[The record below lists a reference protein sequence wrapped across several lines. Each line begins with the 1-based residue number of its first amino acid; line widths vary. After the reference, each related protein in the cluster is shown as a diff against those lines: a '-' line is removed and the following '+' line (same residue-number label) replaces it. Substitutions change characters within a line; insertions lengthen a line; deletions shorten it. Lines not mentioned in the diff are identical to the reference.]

1 MRTTDLFR
9 PKFASL
15 LLLLL
20 AAGAAGQALANVGR
34 VEFVTGDVTAVSAA
48 GQRRALA
55 RGEELS
61 QGDIIHTNAG
71 RAQIRFA
78 DGGYVS
84 LQPGTEFGIKEY
96 NFDGKV
102 DGTERGFF
110 ALLKG
115 AMRAVTGLIGHVDH
129 SKYRIRTPTA
139 TVGIR
144 GTGGLIQVLN
154 DGSTLIRGS
163 SGIWVLSSPA
173 GSVEVPAGT
182 SAIAPANPGIPP
194 HETSQGPSL
203 PPPPPVGG
211 LNNDF
216 RQGDQVTPDGA
227 SASLSA
233 ATVTPPTGLKSGS
246 GYAAAVAYSI
256 PNSDGISTAYISSGS
271 PATAVIDAAGAL
283 THVNFT
289 DQSTEASSV
298 FNLNPDG
305 TQVTLVQGDSGND
318 GIIAWGRWTG
328 GVNINC
334 GAALC
339 PAQPTYT
346 NNQGLHYVVGLP
358 TPSLPTSG
366 TATYALLGATSPT
379 YVDGRTAP
387 GTLSSG
393 NLDVKFQATG
403 ATIGVN
409 LNVAMPDKMGY
420 MISGS
425 AGTTSGSMFSGGTN
439 LMVQGTGSASC
450 DGNCSASVQGFFA
463 GPSAQRV
470 GLAYTIND
478 SASIGPT
485 GAQATILGAA
495 AFTKQ

>member
-1 MRTTDLFR
+1 MRGAHVFR
-9 PKFASL
+9 LRLGGL

-20 AAGAAGQALANVGR
+20 AASGSGRALANVGR

-48 GQRRALA
+48 GQRRTLA

-61 QGDIIHTNAG
+61 QGDTIHTNAG

-78 DGGYVS
+78 DGAYVS
-84 LQPGTEFGIKEY
+84 LQPDTEFGIKEY
-96 NFDGKV
+96 NFDGKA

-110 ALLKG
+110 SLLKG
-115 AMRAVTGLIGHVDH
+115 AMRAVTGLIGHVNH
-129 SKYRIRTPTA
+129 SKYRISTPTA

-216 RQGDQVTPDGA
+216 RQGDQVTSSGIPT
-227 SASLSA
+227 SLST
-233 ATVTPPTGLKSGS
+233 ATITTPPPTQLQSGS
-246 GYAAAVAYSI
+246 GYAAAVAYGI
-256 PNSDGISTAYISSGS
+256 TNSDGFDTAYVSSGS
-271 PATAVIDAAGAL
+271 PATAVFDATGAL

-289 DQSTEASSV
+289 DQSTSGQSV
-298 FNLNPDG
+298 FDLNPG
-305 TQVTLVQGDSGND
+305 GTLVKDESGND

-334 GAALC
+334 GGAGC
-339 PAQPTYT
+339 PAQPTYKD
-346 NNQGLHYVVGLP
+346 NQGLHYVVGLP

-366 TATYALLGATSPT
+366 TATYELLGATSPT
-379 YVDGRTAP
+379 YVDGRSAP
-387 GTLSSG
+387 GT
-393 NLDVKFQATG
+393 FTG
-403 ATIGVN
+403 TLNVTFNPTYANVGMN
-409 LNVAMPDKMGY
+409 FNVAMPNGVGY
-420 MISGS
+420 AISGS
-425 AGTTSGSMFSGGTN
+425 TTTASSSFSASTNNEDLSVSGGTCA
-439 LMVQGTGSASC
+439 TASC
-450 DGNCSASVQGFFA
+450 SSQVQGFFA
-463 GPSAQRV
+463 GASAQRAGV
-470 GLAYTIND
+470 AYQIND
-478 SASIGPT
+478 SS
-485 GAQATILGAA
+485 AQIVGAA
-495 AFTKQ
+495 AFTKK

>member
-1 MRTTDLFR
+1 MRTADLSR

-20 AAGAAGQALANVGR
+20 ATAGAGQALANVGR
-34 VEFVTGDVTAVSAA
+34 LEFVTGDVTAVSAA
-48 GQRRALA
+48 GQHRALA

-61 QGDIIHTNAG
+61 QGDTIHTNAG

-78 DGGYVS
+78 DGAYVS

-96 NFDGKV
+96 NFDGKA

-216 RQGDQVTPDGA
+216 RQGDQVKPDGTP
-227 SASLSA
+227 ASLSI
-233 ATVTPPTGLKSGS
+233 ATVTAPPPAPLQSGS
-246 GYAAAVAYSI
+246 GYAAAVAYSD
-256 PNSDGISTAYISSGS
+256 PNVEFPGYGYVSSGL
-271 PATAVIDAAGAL
+271 PATAVFDAAGGL
-283 THVNFT
+283 THVNFK
-289 DQSTEASSV
+289 DQSTSVESV

-305 TQVTLVQGDSGND
+305 AQVKGESGND

-328 GVNINC
+328 GVNMTYPC
-334 GAALC
+334 DGPC
-339 PAQPTYT
+339 TAQPTYAD
-346 NNQGLHYVVGLP
+346 NQGLHYVVGLP
-358 TPSLPTSG
+358 TPILPTTG
-366 TATYALLGATSPT
+366 TATYTMLGATSPT
-379 YVDGRTAP
+379 YVDGHTSP
-387 GTLSSG
+387 GNFTGTL
-393 NLDVKFQATG
+393 DVAFTAAG
-403 ATIGVN
+403 A
-409 LNVAMPDKMGY
+409 NVGMNFNVVMPDATYALAGNTTTT
-420 MISGS
+420 SSQFS
-425 AGTTSGSMFSGGTN
+425 AGTDLKTLS
-439 LMVQGTGSASC
+439 VTG
-450 DGNCSASVQGFFA
+450 GNCASGACSSQVQGFFA
-463 GPSAQRV
+463 GPTAERAGVAYQITDSSAQ
-470 GLAYTIND
+470 
-478 SASIGPT
+478 
-485 GAQATILGAA
+485 ILGAA
-495 AFTKQ
+495 AFKK

>member
-1 MRTTDLFR
+1 MCAAHPSR

-15 LLLLL
+15 ILLLL

-48 GQRRALA
+48 GQRRTLA

-61 QGDIIHTNAG
+61 QGDTIHTNAG
-71 RAQIRFA
+71 RAQIRFS
-78 DGGYVS
+78 DGAYVS

-96 NFDGKV
+96 NFDGKT

-194 HETSQGPSL
+194 HQTSEGPSL
-203 PPPPPVGG
+203 PPPPPIGG

-216 RQGDQVTPDGA
+216 RQGDQVKPDGTPP
-227 SASLSA
+227 SLSI
-233 ATVTPPTGLKSGS
+233 ATVTTPPPTPLQSGS
-246 GYAAAVAYSI
+246 GYAAAVAYSD
-256 PNSDGISTAYISSGS
+256 PNVEFPGYGYVSSGS
-271 PATAVIDAAGAL
+271 PATAVFDAAGGL
-283 THVNFT
+283 THVDVK
-289 DQSTEASSV
+289 DQSTLVESV

-305 TQVTLVQGDSGND
+305 TQVKGESGND

-328 GVNINC
+328 GANLTYAC
-334 GAALC
+334 DGGTC
-339 PAQPTYT
+339 TAQPTY
-346 NNQGLHYVVGLP
+346 NDNQGLHYVVGLP

-366 TATYALLGATSPT
+366 TATYELLGATSPT
-379 YVDGRTAP
+379 YVDGTSAA
-387 GTLSSG
+387 G
-393 NLDVKFQATG
+393 KFTG
-403 ATIGVN
+403 SLNVTFNPTYANVGMN
-409 LNVAMPDKMGY
+409 FNVAMPNGVGY
-420 MISGS
+420 SITGSTTTASSLFSASTNNEDLSVSGS
-425 AGTTSGSMFSGGTN
+425 GGGCAAG
-439 LMVQGTGSASC
+439 V
-450 DGNCSASVQGFFA
+450 CSSQVQGFFA
-463 GPSAQRV
+463 GASAQRAGV
-470 GLAYTIND
+470 AYQIND
-478 SASIGPT
+478 SS
-485 GAQATILGAA
+485 AQILGAA
-495 AFTKQ
+495 AFTKK

>member
-1 MRTTDLFR
+1 MRTAHLSR

-20 AAGAAGQALANVGR
+20 AAGAAGQASANVGR

-48 GQRRALA
+48 GQHRALA

-61 QGDIIHTNAG
+61 LGDTILTNAG

-78 DGGYVS
+78 DGAYVS
-84 LQPGTEFGIKEY
+84 LQPGTEFGIKQY
-96 NFDGKV
+96 NFDGKA

-129 SKYRIRTPTA
+129 SKYRISTPTA

-173 GSVEVPAGT
+173 GSIEVPAGT

-216 RQGDQVTPDGA
+216 RQGDQVNPDGTPTSLGAA
-227 SASLSA
+227 SIAPAS
-233 ATVTPPTGLKSGS
+233 VTLLQSGAGYAVAIAYNDPSGESNLASGS
-246 GYAAAVAYSI
+246 GAHA
-256 PNSDGISTAYISSGS
+256 DFDSG
-271 PATAVIDAAGAL
+271 GRL
-283 THVNFT
+283 THVNP
-289 DQSTEASSV
+289 DQSSSAGSALPPGAVFDIAS
-298 FNLNPDG
+298 G
-305 TQVTLVQGDSGND
+305 THAEFGTD
-318 GIIAWGRWTG
+318 GILAWGRWTG
-328 GVNINC
+328 DV
-334 GAALC
+334 AAGSAC
-339 PAQPTYT
+339 EAPPCATTYGD
-346 NNQGLHYVVGLP
+346 NQGLHYVVGLP

-379 YVDGRTAP
+379 YVDGRSAP
-387 GTLSSG
+387 GT
-393 NLDVKFQATG
+393 FTG
-403 ATIGVN
+403 TMNVTFNPTYANVGMN
-409 LNVAMPDKMGY
+409 FNVAMPNGVGY
-420 MISGS
+420 SMIGS
-425 AGTTSGSMFSGGTN
+425 TTTASSLFSASTNNEDLSVSGGTCATA
-439 LMVQGTGSASC
+439 G
-450 DGNCSASVQGFFA
+450 CSSQVQGFFA
-463 GPSAQRV
+463 GASAQRAGV
-470 GLAYTIND
+470 AYQITDN
-478 SASIGPT
+478 SSQ
-485 GAQATILGAA
+485 AQILGAA
-495 AFTKQ
+495 AFTKK

>member
-1 MRTTDLFR
+1 MCTAHPFR

-15 LLLLL
+15 ILLLL

-34 VEFVTGDVTAVSAA
+34 VEFVTGDVTAVSTA

-61 QGDIIHTNAG
+61 QGDTIHTNAG

-78 DGGYVS
+78 DGAYVS

-96 NFDGKV
+96 NFDGKA

-154 DGSTLIRGS
+154 DGATLIRGS

-216 RQGDQVTPDGA
+216 RQGDQVKPDGTP
-227 SASLSA
+227 ASLSI
-233 ATVTPPTGLKSGS
+233 ATVTAPPPTPLQSGS
-246 GYAAAVAYSI
+246 GYAAAVAYSD
-256 PNSDGISTAYISSGS
+256 PNIDSNLQGVLSSGS
-271 PATAVIDAAGAL
+271 PATAVFDTAGAL

-289 DQSTEASSV
+289 DQGTSAQSV

-305 TQVTLVQGDSGND
+305 TQVQGESGND

-328 GVNINC
+328 GVNISC
-334 GAALC
+334 GAAAC
-339 PAQPTYT
+339 PIQPTY
-346 NNQGLHYVVGLP
+346 NDNQGLHYVVGLP

-366 TATYALLGATSPT
+366 TAAYALLGATSPT
-379 YVDGRTAP
+379 YVDGASAP
-387 GTLSSG
+387 G
-393 NLDVKFQATG
+393 KFTG
-403 ATIGVN
+403 SLNVTFNPTYANVGMN
-409 LNVAMPDKMGY
+409 FNVAMPNGVGY
-420 MISGS
+420 SITGS
-425 AGTTSGSMFSGGTN
+425 TTTASSLFSASTN
-439 LMVQGTGSASC
+439 NEDLSVSGTGGGCAT
-450 DGNCSASVQGFFA
+450 GGCSSQVQGFFA
-463 GPSAQRV
+463 GASAQRAGV
-470 GLAYTIND
+470 AYQIND
-478 SASIGPT
+478 SS
-485 GAQATILGAA
+485 AQILGAA
-495 AFTKQ
+495 AFTKK